1 VCNLAFLLNN
11 FPLDKNTIQAK
22 QKKRNMNEC
31 KEKKRKS
38 QKIEN
43 NKNRQWDRGEKSNA
57 LAQKGATIGQAV

>member
-1 VCNLAFLLNN
+1 
-11 FPLDKNTIQAK
+11 
-22 QKKRNMNEC
+22 MNEC